1 MDFKKLN
8 QTITE
13 IEQQLDLSVS
23 SDDLMVA
30 EFDGYYAIHF
40 YDKNGVSIRFDFT
53 DDGEIDWNSLGHT
66 VTFEKTY
73 EILKPTNLQQSMSVY
88 VNNEEVDNISTITF
102 MTSVIV
108 ADPNNFVALVKHT
121 LEQLANLQIK

>member
-23 SDDLMVA
+23 SDDLMDA

-40 YDKNGVSIRFDFT
+40 YDQNGVSIRLDFT

-73 EILKPTNLQQSMSVY
+73 AILKPTNLQQSMSVF
-88 VNNEEVDNISTITF
+88 VNDEEVDNLSTITF
-102 MTSVIV
+102 KTPVII

-121 LEQLANLQIK
+121 LKQLANLQIK

>member
-8 QTITE
+8 QTIAE

-23 SDDLMVA
+23 SDDLMDA

-40 YDKNGVSIRFDFT
+40 YDKNGVSI
-53 DDGEIDWNSLGHT
+53 DWNSMGHT

-73 EILKPTNLQQSMSVY
+73 EILKPTNLQQLMSVY

>member
-23 SDDLMVA
+23 SDDLMDA

-40 YDKNGVSIRFDFT
+40 YDQNGVSI
-53 DDGEIDWNSLGHT
+53 
-66 VTFEKTY
+66 
-73 EILKPTNLQQSMSVY
+73 
-88 VNNEEVDNISTITF
+88 
-102 MTSVIV
+102 
-108 ADPNNFVALVKHT
+108 A
-121 LEQLANLQIK
+121 

>member
-23 SDDLMVA
+23 SDDLMNA

-40 YDKNGVSIRFDFT
+40 YDQNGVSIRLDFT

-73 EILKPTNLQQSMSVY
+73 EILKPTNLQQSMSVF
-88 VNNEEVDNISTITF
+88 VNDEEVDNLSTITF
-102 MTSVIV
+102 KTPVII

-121 LEQLANLQIK
+121 LKQLANLQIK

>member
-23 SDDLMVA
+23 SDDLMDA

-40 YDKNGVSIRFDFT
+40 YDKNGVSIRLDFT
-53 DDGEIDWNSLGHT
+53 DDGEIDWNSMGHT